1 MITLDMMILRGSTNK
16 FLPRS
21 GMVKG
26 IEVVTI
32 AMIFLTGDLLVDM
45 GEVLRKYSRINRM

>member
-1 MITLDMMILRGSTNK
+1 MIILDMMILKGFTNE

-26 IEVVTI
+26 IEVVTM
-32 AMIFLTGDLLVDM
+32 AMIFVTGDLLVDM
-45 GEVLRKYSRINRM
+45 AEVLRKYRRIKRM

>member
-1 MITLDMMILRGSTNK
+1 MIILDMMILKGSTNK